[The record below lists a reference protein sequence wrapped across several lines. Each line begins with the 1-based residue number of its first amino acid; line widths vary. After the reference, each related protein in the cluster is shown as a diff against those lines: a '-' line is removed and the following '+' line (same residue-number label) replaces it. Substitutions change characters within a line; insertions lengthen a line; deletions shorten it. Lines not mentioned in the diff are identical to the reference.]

1 MSPAVLHL
9 ISSSGFYGAENM
21 LLTLAKA
28 QRCLGWRA
36 VVGVFENSGRPG
48 GEMAVHAR
56 RAGLE
61 VESVPCNGRIDLSVV
76 GRLRKLIHGLDIS
89 VLHTHGYKADLYGYA
104 AARGFPVRLI
114 STCHNWTNETRALRL
129 YASLDRWILARFPL
143 VAAVSPRVAGALR
156 RAGVPANRLRLIAN
170 GIDVE
175 RFRLASGD
183 LRGELARGGGPVI
196 GMAGRLVPSKG
207 FDDVIAVAPEVLS
220 RAPGATFALL
230 GDGPHRAALEMLAS
244 KTNVANTFVFL
255 GRRDD
260 SERFYASIDIFVL
273 PSYNEGMPMTVLEA
287 MAAGKPVIAT
297 RTGSIPNIVRH
308 GETGLL
314 YSPGDRKALAAALAE
329 LATDPGLARLM
340 GTKGQEV
347 AVREHS
353 AEAMARQ
360 YLGAYEELQ
369 DATRG

>member
-28 QRCLGWRA
+28 QRCQGWKV

-48 GEMAVHAR
+48 GELPEHAR
-56 RAGLE
+56 RACLQ
-61 VESVPCNGRIDLSVV
+61 VASVPCDGRIDLGVV
-76 GRLRKLIHGLDIS
+76 GRLRKLIRGLDIS

-104 AARGFPVRLI
+104 AARGLRVGLI

-129 YASLDRWILARFPL
+129 YAALDRRVLARFPL

-156 RAGVPANRLRLIAN
+156 RAGVPANRLRMIAN
-170 GIDVE
+170 GVDIE
-175 RFRLASGD
+175 RFRLAAGE

-220 RAPGATFALL
+220 CAPGATFALL
-230 GDGPHRAALEMLAS
+230 GDGPHRAALEVLAS
-244 KTNVANTFVFL
+244 KTNVAKTFVFL
-255 GRRDD
+255 GQRND

-297 RTGSIPNIVRH
+297 RTGSIPGIVRH

-314 YSPGDRKALAAALAE
+314 YAPGDRKALASALAQ
-329 LATDPGLARLM
+329 LATDPGLARPM
-340 GTKGQEV
+340 GARGQQ
-347 AVREHS
+347 AAAREHS
-353 AEAMARQ
+353 ADAMARR